1 MNRKNTFQVDMQF
14 MYISILCKLLVINQY
29 YLLGG
34 ANKMAGKKLISV
46 LLIAVLALGLA
57 FTTAGCAGSSGG
69 NQVLRVND
77 QTEPGTLHPGKA
89 ETTNETWILDHVFE
103 GLMKK
108 DVNGNNVPGMA
119 KEYKM
124 SDDGMTYTFTL
135 RDGIKWSNGDAVIA
149 RDFEYAWKYAL
160 DPATASPYSYVF
172 YYIKGGEAYN
182 TADEATLKD
191 EAKLKALRD
200 AVGVKA
206 LDDKTL
212 EVKLQAPTAFFL
224 DLCSFASYVPVD
236 SKVQEANKDWANDA
250 KTFVSNGPF
259 KLTEWQHKSK
269 VVIMK
274 NENYYDKDKIKLS
287 EIDFAMIED
296 EATAWQMYKSGQL
309 DLGYTLPVDVIAQ
322 LKSDKSAEL
331 HIAPDLSFYYY
342 EFNNTKKPFTN
353 LKIRQ
358 ALSLAIDRKAIVEN
372 VTQGGQTP
380 AYGVVPPGIVLNGKD
395 YRAATPDKDYFQE
408 DLAKAKQL
416 LAEGLKEE
424 GLTNLKFTLLYNTL
438 PSHKKVAEA
447 IQDMWKKNLGVDI
460 SLENVEMKVKRDRE
474 KKFEYDVCRSG
485 WQGDYIDPMTFMDF
499 YMSDNPQNN
508 SGYKNPEYDK
518 LIKAANETNDNAK
531 RTELFQKAE
540 KILMAD
546 MPVMPIY
553 YYTKPYALKSHVK
566 GVYEIVNRYPQMQY
580 AYIEK

>member
-1 MNRKNTFQVDMQF
+1 MSRKRI
-14 MYISILCKLLVINQY
+14 ISLLLVSLFVIST
-29 YLLGG
+29 LLSGCAAGGGG
-34 ANKMAGKKLISV
+34 AAKV
-46 LLIAVLALGLA
+46 V
-57 FTTAGCAGSSGG
+57 
-69 NQVLRVND
+69 RVND

-89 ETTNETWILDHVFE
+89 ETTNETWILNHVFE

-108 DVNGNNVPGMA
+108 DVNGNNIPGMA

-124 SDDGMTYTFTL
+124 SDDSMTYTFTL
-135 RDGIKWSNGDAVIA
+135 RDGLKWSNGDPITAN
-149 RDFEYAWKYAL
+149 DFEYAWKYAL

-182 TADEATLKD
+182 TSAETDA
-191 EAKLKALRD
+191 AKLKALRD

-206 LDDKTL
+206 IDDKTL
-212 EVKLQAPTAFFL
+212 KVDLASPTAFFL
-224 DLCSFASYVPVD
+224 DLCAFASYVPVD
-236 SKVQEANKDWANDA
+236 SKVQEANKDWANEA
-250 KTFVSNGPF
+250 ATYVSNGPF
-259 KLTEWQHKSK
+259 KITEWAHKSK
-269 VVIMK
+269 VVIKK
-274 NENYYDKDKIKLS
+274 NENYYDKAKIKLD

-322 LKSDKSAEL
+322 LKAENNAEL

-358 ALSLAIDRKAIVEN
+358 ALSMAIDRKAIVEN
-372 VTQGGQTP
+372 VTQGGQMP
-380 AYGVVPPGIVLNGKD
+380 AYGVVPPGIVLDGKD
-395 YRAATPDKDYFQE
+395 FRTATPDKDYFSE

-424 GLTNLKFTLLYNTL
+424 GLTSLKFTLLYNTL

-447 IQDMWKKNLGVDI
+447 VQDMWRKNLGVDI

-499 YMSDNPQNN
+499 YTSTNPQNN
-508 SGYKNPEYDK
+508 SGYKNTEYDGY
-518 LIKAANETNDNAK
+518 IKEANTTTDNAK
-531 RTELFQKAE
+531 RLVLFQKAE
-540 KILMAD
+540 KLLMSE

-553 YYTKPYALKSHVK
+553 YYTKPYALKSYVK
-566 GVYEIVNRYPQMQY
+566 GTYDIVNRYPQLEF
-580 AYIEK
+580 AYIQK